1 VLDSQQGSN
10 AQLEGTGVLV
20 MTTRIK
26 DVPLAD
32 NYCKCCNGTG
42 LLPHPS
48 VGFELKVGDVV
59 EDHCGLLVRIDDVWS
74 EDPTVGWGT
83 TLNAPDSWI
92 VGPNHS
98 NHRVQTDND
107 HYKESLWTL
116 ISRGA

>member
-1 VLDSQQGSN
+1 
-10 AQLEGTGVLV
+10 